1 MRPSICEGAFLTP
14 VRRWRE
20 LPVESGV
27 DSKGGFTAA
36 SLHDGP
42 TYMSK
47 SSKYFDFSD
56 FSLDNP
62 SPRRLIRV
70 RRVIPCC
77 SNEQVVF
84 NKGIVVMNSRKT
96 FLTAGIVLWAMLALV
111 PLGCSRGGSSS
122 SANFGIDI
130 KGEGHH
136 IAVAGQ
142 HVSEYMVQNKGK
154 VPKDTGEMKDW
165 AAKNNIPEDEL
176 LSTRDHE
183 PYQVHEVAR
192 GPMKASIIVE
202 TTGVKGKKFM
212 WSKSPGGRPAPEG
225 SEATQEEIDSAL
237 KPSGAGRRGRPG

>member
-1 MRPSICEGAFLTP
+1 
-14 VRRWRE
+14 
-20 LPVESGV
+20 
-27 DSKGGFTAA
+27 
-36 SLHDGP
+36 
-42 TYMSK
+42 
-47 SSKYFDFSD
+47 
-56 FSLDNP
+56 
-62 SPRRLIRV
+62 
-70 RRVIPCC
+70 
-77 SNEQVVF
+77 
-84 NKGIVVMNSRKT
+84 MNSRKT

-212 WSKSPGGRPAPEG
+212 WSKNPGGRPAPEG

-237 KPSGAGRRGRPG
+237 KPSGTGRRGRPG